1 VKSSESLAPKLLTV
15 LSKCLKAIGAHA
27 ERHIAELGLGVTDF
41 AVLEALLHKGPLSI
55 SCVGEKVLLT
65 SGSMTAAVDRLEA
78 KHLIARKNHATDRR
92 TKLIDLTPAG
102 HALIT
107 KAFALHTDALEK
119 ALNGVPIQDQK
130 QLIALAISIGKT
142 ASENFSK

>member
-102 HALIT
+102 DALIT

>member
-1 VKSSESLAPKLLTV
+1 VKSSEPLAPKLLTV

-65 SGSMTAAVDRLEA
+65 SGSMTAAVDRLKA
-78 KHLIARKNHATDRR
+78 KHLVVRKNHATDRR

-107 KAFALHTDALEK
+107 RAFALHTDALEK
-119 ALNGVPIQDQK
+119 ALEGVPMQDQK
-130 QLIALAISIGKT
+130 QLIALAISVGKT

>member
-1 VKSSESLAPKLLTV
+1 VKSSEPLAPKLLTV

-78 KHLIARKNHATDRR
+78 KHLVVRKNHATDRR

-107 KAFALHTDALEK
+107 RAFALHTDALEK
-119 ALNGVPIQDQK
+119 ALEGVPMQDQK
-130 QLIALAISIGKT
+130 QLIALAISVGKT
-142 ASENFSK
+142 ASKNFSK